1 MDITDILFRL
11 DIIGIIF
18 FVGVELIL
26 YLLSTYRDHKRK
38 RSCKDCYYYM
48 PGSRYD
54 SPGRCA
60 HFLGSPAFE
69 GKHEC
74 ECFIEKEE

>member
-1 MDITDILFRL
+1 MNIIDILFRL
-11 DIIGIIF
+11 DIIGIIL
-18 FVGVELIL
+18 FVGATLISR
-26 YLLSTYRDHKRK
+26 LLSTYRDYKRK
-38 RSCKDCYYYM
+38 HSCKDCYYYR
-48 PGSRYD
+48 PSSRYD
-54 SPGRCA
+54 SPGWCA

>member
-1 MDITDILFRL
+1 MNIIDILFRL
-11 DIIGIIF
+11 DIIGIIL
-18 FVGVELIL
+18 FVGVTLISR
-26 YLLSTYRDHKRK
+26 LLSTYRDYKRK

-48 PGSRYD
+48 PSSRYD